1 MPLFESQDK
10 RIVRAQLDQ
19 LQAQRYEVVVR
30 TAEDQIQ
37 HAELSA
43 RDTIDLVPWLRGL
56 NDAGAQIR
64 IRPAEPTPLVLVT
77 HLRREDLERMAG
89 DGFPPVLAERVRAGH
104 YEAWVQLDKTPLPA
118 GLHTALAQTLADR
131 YGGEVGRAGPQQT
144 GFLAPFVNPWDGTR
158 DGRPVETFPV
168 EMMRGERGEAPA
180 AADLRR
186 EILEHM
192 VLPRGYLTS
201 RAAIET
207 PERDRVPDRGAQR
220 DATRGE
226 GARAGEGQGRG
237 DTGQGRAAG
246 PTADAPTAGKAATVA
261 PQRDPFADA
270 VDHER

>member
-37 HAELSA
+37 HAELNA

-89 DGFPPVLAERVRAGH
+89 DGFPPALAERVRAGH

-180 AADLRR
+180 AATLRR

-201 RAAIET
+201 RGALES
-207 PERDRVPDRGAQR
+207 PERERAPELGAQR
-220 DATRGE
+220 DAARGE
-226 GARAGEGQGRG
+226 VARANDGQGRG
-237 DTGQGRAAG
+237 AVGEGREAG

-261 PQRDPFADA
+261 PPRDPFADA

>member
-1 MPLFESQDK
+1 MCK
-10 RIVRAQLDQ
+10 GN
-19 LQAQRYEVVVR
+19 
-30 TAEDQIQ
+30 
-37 HAELSA
+37 
-43 RDTIDLVPWLRGL
+43 RG
-56 NDAGAQIR
+56 GAC
-64 IRPAEPTPLVLVT
+64 
-77 HLRREDLERMAG
+77 
-89 DGFPPVLAERVRAGH
+89 
-104 YEAWVQLDKTPLPA
+104 
-118 GLHTALAQTLADR
+118 
-131 YGGEVGRAGPQQT
+131 
-144 GFLAPFVNPWDGTR
+144 

-207 PERDRVPDRGAQR
+207 PERDRAPDRGAQW

-261 PQRDPFADA
+261 PPRDPFADA
-270 VDHER
+270 VDPER